1 MTHAAEEV
9 ERADVIVLGAG
20 MAGLSAAHALVDT
33 DLDVLVLEAR
43 DRLGGRTVT
52 DKQFA
57 GFPIELGAEYVHGA
71 RVKTWEWIERLGL
84 RTAHWQKTED
94 SWVRLA
100 DGTRLTMSEARRVSP
115 AFDLTRSWKL
125 PDVPARPFE
134 SFDRYLRRIGFDD
147 EQLDYVRRSYA
158 NAAGEALRHL
168 DAGAILASLA
178 SREDEGV
185 EDHRLLDGY
194 GAIIE
199 ALGIGLE
206 IVTETVVT
214 HVATTPDS
222 VAVTASDGRRFEAR
236 AAIVT
241 LPVGV
246 LASGDVEFDP
256 PLARL
261 KRDALAGLGMGPV
274 IKIVYRFAER
284 LAPPEIQA
292 VYAAGRAPMWWS
304 PSAGQPTD
312 AVVWTAFVSGDAA
325 VDLLRL
331 GEEAAIDHALD
342 SLRRELGR
350 PGLKPLDALLVDW
363 PNDPYAYGGYSYV
376 KPGHVGA
383 REALAAPTPPLFWAG
398 EATAPEQD
406 AATVHG
412 AIVSGERAA
421 QETLGL
427 FDVVHTYDGLEVA
440 H

>member
-1 MTHAAEEV
+1 MTYETAEV

-20 MAGLSAAHALVDT
+20 VAGLSAAHALVDT

-43 DRLGGRTVT
+43 DRLGGRAHT

-57 GFPIELGAEYVHGA
+57 GFPVELGAEFVHGA

-84 RTAHWQKTED
+84 RTMHWQKAED

-100 DGTRLTMSEARRVSP
+100 DGRRLTMTEARQLSP

-125 PDVPARPFE
+125 PDLPARPFE
-134 SFDRYLRRIGFDD
+134 SFDRYLRRVGFDD
-147 EQLDYVRRSYA
+147 EQLDYVRRAYA
-158 NAAGEALRHL
+158 NAAGESLRHL
-168 DAGAILASLA
+168 DAGAMLDSLASLGNDG
-178 SREDEGV
+178 SEDF
-185 EDHRLLDGY
+185 RLLDGY

-206 IVTETVVT
+206 ILTDTVVT
-214 HVATTPDS
+214 RVATTPDG
-222 VAVTASDGRRFEAR
+222 VVVTAADGRRFEAR
-236 AAIVT
+236 GAIVT

-246 LASGDVEFDP
+246 LAAGGVEFDP
-256 PLARL
+256 PLEHL
-261 KRDALAGLGMGPV
+261 KGDALAGIGMGPV
-274 IKIVYRFAER
+274 VKIVYRFAER

-292 VYAAGRAPMWWS
+292 VYAAGRVPMWWS
-304 PSAGQPTD
+304 PSAAHETD

-325 VDLLRL
+325 IDLLRL
-331 GEEAAIDHALD
+331 GEEAAIEHALE

-363 PNDPYAYGGYSYV
+363 PNDPFACGGYSYV
-376 KPGHVGA
+376 RPGHRGA
-383 REALAAPTPPLFWAG
+383 REMLATPTPPLFWAG
-398 EATAPEQD
+398 EATAPERD

-421 QETLGL
+421 QEALSL
-427 FDVVHTYDGLEVA
+427 FAVVHTYDGLEVT

>member
-1 MTHAAEEV
+1 
-9 ERADVIVLGAG
+9 
-20 MAGLSAAHALVDT
+20 MAGLSAAHTLVDT

-43 DRLGGRTVT
+43 DRLGGRTHT

-57 GFPIELGAEYVHGA
+57 GFPVELGAEFVHGT

-84 RTAHWQKTED
+84 RTSHWQKAED

-100 DGTRLTMSEARRVSP
+100 DGRRLTMTEARSVSP
-115 AFDLTRSWKL
+115 AFDLTRSWEL

-147 EQLDYVRRSYA
+147 EQLDYVRRSFA
-158 NAAGEALRHL
+158 NAAGESFRHL
-168 DAGAILASLA
+168 DAASMLASL
-178 SREDEGV
+178 EGLAEGGS
-185 EDHRLLDGY
+185 EDHRMLDGY

-206 IVTETVVT
+206 IVTDTVVQQ
-214 HVATTPDS
+214 VVSTPGG
-222 VAVTASDGRRFEAR
+222 VGVTAADGRRFEAR

-246 LASGDVEFDP
+246 LASGDVAFDP
-256 PLARL
+256 PLAAL
-261 KRDALAGLGMGPV
+261 KGAALAGLGMGPV
-274 IKIVYRFAER
+274 IKVVYRFAER
-284 LAPPEIQA
+284 LAPAEVQA

-304 PSAGQPTD
+304 PSAGHQTD
-312 AVVWTAFVSGDAA
+312 AVVWTAFVSGDSA

-331 GEEAAIDHALD
+331 GEEGAIDHALD

-350 PGLKPLDALLVDW
+350 PGLKPLDAMLVDW
-363 PNDPYAYGGYSYV
+363 PNDPFAYGGYSYV
-376 KPGHVGA
+376 RPGHRGA
-383 REALAAPTPPLFWAG
+383 RELLAAPTSPLYWAG
-398 EATAPEQD
+398 EATAAEAD

-421 QETLGL
+421 HEVLEL
-427 FDVVHTYDGLEVA
+427 FEAVRTYDGLEVTG
-440 H
+440 

>member
-1 MTHAAEEV
+1 MTPAAVEV
-9 ERADVIVLGAG
+9 EKADVIVLGAG
-20 MAGLSAAHALVDT
+20 VAGLSAAHALVDT

-43 DRLGGRTVT
+43 DRLGGRVHT
-52 DKQFA
+52 DKHFA
-57 GFPIELGAEYVHGA
+57 GFPVELGAEFVHGA

-84 RTAHWQKTED
+84 QTKHWRRTDD

-100 DGTRLTMSEARRVSP
+100 DGSRLTMSEARGVSP
-115 AFDLTRSWKL
+115 AFDLTRSWDI
-125 PDVPARPFE
+125 PDVAARPFE
-134 SFDRYLRRIGFDD
+134 SFDRYLSRVGFDA
-147 EQLDYVRRSYA
+147 EQLDYVRRAYA
-158 NAAGEALRHL
+158 NAAGESLRHL
-168 DAGAILASLA
+168 DARSMLDSLK
-178 SREDEGV
+178 SLEEDGG
-185 EDHRLLDGY
+185 EDFRLLDGY

-206 IVTETVVT
+206 IVTDTVVSRV
-214 HVATTPDS
+214 VATEDG
-222 VAVTASDGRRFEAR
+222 VEVTARDGRRFEAKG
-236 AAIVT
+236 AIVT

-246 LASGDVEFDP
+246 LAAGNVEFDP
-256 PLARL
+256 PLDDL
-261 KRDALAGLGMGPV
+261 KGEALAGLGMGPV

-304 PSAGQPTD
+304 PSSGHPTD

-363 PNDPYAYGGYSYV
+363 PNDPFAGGGYSYV
-376 KPGHVGA
+376 RPGHRGV
-383 REALAAPTPPLFWAG
+383 RERLAAPTPPLFWAG
-398 EATAPEQD
+398 EATAPERD

-412 AIVSGERAA
+412 ALLSGERAA
-421 QETLGL
+421 QEALGL
-427 FDVVHTYDGLEVA
+427 FGVVHTYDGLEVT

>member
-1 MTHAAEEV
+1 MTNDTAI
-9 ERADVIVLGAG
+9 ERADVLVLGAG
-20 MAGLSAAHALVDT
+20 MAGLSAAHTLVDT

-43 DRLGGRTVT
+43 DRLGGRTHT

-57 GFPIELGAEYVHGA
+57 GFPVELGAEFVHGT

-84 RTAHWQKTED
+84 RTSHWQKAED

-100 DGTRLTMSEARRVSP
+100 DGRRLTMTEARSVSP
-115 AFDLTRSWKL
+115 AFDLTRSWEL

-147 EQLDYVRRSYA
+147 EQLDYVRRSFA
-158 NAAGEALRHL
+158 NAAGESFRHL
-168 DAGAILASLA
+168 DAASMLASL
-178 SREDEGV
+178 EGLAEGGS
-185 EDHRLLDGY
+185 EDHRMLDGY

-206 IVTETVVT
+206 IVTDTVVQQ
-214 HVATTPDS
+214 VVSTPGG
-222 VAVTASDGRRFEAR
+222 VGVTAADGRRFEAR

-246 LASGDVEFDP
+246 LASGDVAFDP
-256 PLARL
+256 PLAAL
-261 KRDALAGLGMGPV
+261 KGAALAGLGMGPV
-274 IKIVYRFAER
+274 IKVVYRFAER
-284 LAPPEIQA
+284 LAPAEVQA

-304 PSAGQPTD
+304 PSAGHQTD
-312 AVVWTAFVSGDAA
+312 AVVWTAFVSGDSA

-331 GEEAAIDHALD
+331 GEEGAIDHALD

-350 PGLKPLDALLVDW
+350 PGLKPLDAMLVDW
-363 PNDPYAYGGYSYV
+363 PNDPFAYGGYSYV
-376 KPGHVGA
+376 RPGHRGA
-383 REALAAPTPPLFWAG
+383 RELLAAPTSPLYWAG
-398 EATAPEQD
+398 EATAAEAD

-421 QETLGL
+421 HEVLEL
-427 FDVVHTYDGLEVA
+427 FEAVRTYDGLEVTG
-440 H
+440 